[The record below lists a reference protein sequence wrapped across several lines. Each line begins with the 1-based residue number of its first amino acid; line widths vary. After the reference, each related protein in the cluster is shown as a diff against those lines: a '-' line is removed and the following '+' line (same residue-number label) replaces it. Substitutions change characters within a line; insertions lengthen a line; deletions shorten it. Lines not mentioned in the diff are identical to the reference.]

1 MERYVANLNNGKGLQ
16 WGMEQPVAKERSL
29 KTIAGLGDAAKKIGK
44 DMQENQE
51 NRSGLGLLSYIWNEW
66 ISTYVILIM
75 LLLTLII
82 GTGEMIHGQMLRMG
96 ERLYGDPASGMQY
109 SFLRAEPQKPDCE
122 RHPNIDA
129 QVQQQMQANKHDE
142 FADFFGAA
150 SESDV
155 RASLLAAQQL
165 CEEKYQFYDKA
176 MKHIESHPSL
186 RAYRTMET
194 TFFGIFKFGTE
205 NRTIFLLIMVFF
217 AAITAS
223 LKIHHIGLRSPKT
236 RVDFRVYSVAM
247 VLGNALLTASTVSQY
262 RSLINSGV
270 TLTTETLVIAWLWM
284 GLFGILTLISVY
296 QLFRIPKTALPGGNF
311 GLALLSIPLYAFMS
325 ILTGIAFTFFMD
337 YPMGQGIYLS
347 ILVEFSGIFLNL
359 ALFIW
364 AGMLL
369 TQTRVMDLFLNIL
382 RPWNLAPETLTW
394 LILLAAAIPTA
405 YTGASGIFVIAAGAI
420 IYKEVWNSGAR
431 RQYALAVSAMSGSLG
446 VVIRPCLL
454 VVLIAMLDSR
464 HVTSDELFDHGFYV
478 FWLTA
483 FIFLGVSLLLAETKF
498 RVNSPKVAIPGML
511 RAFMPV
517 IPYIVI
523 TVIVLAFYKY
533 GLDTSMN
540 EFTAPV
546 ILPLV
551 LIAIILFDKLR
562 KEPEYIPQVEA
573 HESLVKQHE
582 QDSPYLR
589 EHGAQSDQYRRGFF
603 SSMHFATAETVG
615 HIGALIILMALSASV
630 GGLIERTEI
639 VEYLPTHLGSIY
651 ISLFFIAMLLALIG
665 MCTDPFGAVILVAA
679 TMAPVAYENGIH
691 PIHFWMIVLVAFEL
705 GYVTPPVALN
715 HLLTRLSVGDE
726 EVAAADR
733 EAKEKYTSFYY
744 RYERW
749 LLPIMVLF
757 PALMIVTFAPYIF
770 KMFGWYH

>member
-1 MERYVANLNNGKGLQ
+1 
-16 WGMEQPVAKERSL
+16 MEQPVAKERSL

-270 TLTTETLVIAWLWM
+270 TLTTETLVIAWLWI

-679 TMAPVAYENGIH
+679 TIAPVAYENGIH

>member
-29 KTIAGLGDAAKKIGK
+29 RTIAGLGDAAKKIGK

-679 TMAPVAYENGIH
+679 TIAPVAYENGIH

>member
-66 ISTYVILIM
+66 ISTYVILLM

-679 TMAPVAYENGIH
+679 TIAPVAYENGIH

>member
-1 MERYVANLNNGKGLQ
+1 
-16 WGMEQPVAKERSL
+16 
-29 KTIAGLGDAAKKIGK
+29 
-44 DMQENQE
+44 MQENQE
-51 NRSGLGLLSYIWNEW
+51 QRSGLGFLGYIWNEW
-66 ISTYVILIM
+66 ISTFAILIL
-75 LLLTLII
+75 LLLTLIV
-82 GTGEMIHGQMLRMG
+82 GTGEMIHGQLLRMG
-96 ERLYGDPASGMQY
+96 EQLYGDQTTGMQY
-109 SFLRAEPQKPDCE
+109 SFLRAEPQKPTCE

-129 QVQQQMQANKHDE
+129 QVQQQMKANKNDE

-150 SESDV
+150 SEQDV
-155 RASLLAAQQL
+155 RASLMAAQQL

-176 MKHIESHPSL
+176 IAHLDKHPTL
-186 RAYRTMET
+186 RAYRTLET
-194 TFFGIFKFGTE
+194 GFFAIFKFGSE

-236 RVDFRVYSVAM
+236 KIDFIVYSVAM
-247 VLGNALLTASTVSQY
+247 IIGNGLLTMSTISQY
-262 RSLINSGV
+262 RSLIHSGV
-270 TLTTETLVIAWLWM
+270 TATTETLVISWLWIT
-284 GLFGILTLISVY
+284 LFAALTLISVF
-296 QLFRIPKTALPGGNF
+296 QLFRIPKTAQPGGNF
-311 GLALLSIPLYAFMS
+311 GLALLSVPLYAFMS
-325 ILTGIAFTFFMD
+325 ILTGLAFTFFMD
-337 YPMGQGIYLS
+337 YPMGQGIYLG

-369 TQTRVMDLFLNIL
+369 TQTRVMDLFLDIL

-498 RVNSPKVAIPGML
+498 RVNSPRIAVPKML
-511 RAFMPV
+511 RACVPV
-517 IPYIVI
+517 IPYVLI
-523 TVIVLAFYKY
+523 TVVVLVFYKY
-533 GLDTSMN
+533 ALDTGMN
-540 EFTAPV
+540 EFTAPM
-546 ILPLV
+546 ILPLI
-551 LIAIILFDKLR
+551 LIAIIFYDKLG
-562 KEPEYIPQVEA
+562 KQPKSTPVMAE
-573 HESLVKQHE
+573 HESLIKEHE
-582 QDSPYLR
+582 QNSPFLR
-589 EHGAQSDQYRRGFF
+589 EHGAQSTQYRRGFAK
-603 SSMHFATAETVG
+603 SMHFATAETVG

-639 VEYLPTHLGSIY
+639 VEYLPTHLGSIT

-679 TMAPVAYENGIH
+679 TIAPVAYENGIH

-726 EVAAADR
+726 EVSAADQ
-733 EAKEKYTSFYY
+733 EAKEKYTRDRKS
-744 RYERW
+744 
-749 LLPIMVLF
+749 V
-757 PALMIVTFAPYIF
+757 V
-770 KMFGWYH
+770 